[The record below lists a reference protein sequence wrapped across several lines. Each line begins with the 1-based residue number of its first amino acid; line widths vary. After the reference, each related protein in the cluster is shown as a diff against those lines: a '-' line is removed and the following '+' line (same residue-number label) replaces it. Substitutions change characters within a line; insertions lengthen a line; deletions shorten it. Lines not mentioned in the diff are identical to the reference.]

1 MARRVRVSSRGRPED
16 GSPGQVLLDRL
27 GLFISFE
34 PLSLRSHL
42 LKNPDHETRR
52 TVIREWMALPKDKR
66 RSKDQ
71 ALSLAAATSS
81 PPLLNSAPPLV
92 PRLRRQHNNPRSAD
106 I

>member
-1 MARRVRVSSRGRPED
+1 MEALAK
-16 GSPGQVLLDRL
+16 SPRLRL

-42 LKNPDHETRR
+42 LKNPDHDTRR

-71 ALSLAAATSS
+71 ALSFAAATSS
-81 PPLLNSAPPLV
+81 LPLLNSAPPLV